1 MTNFEFFSEQVKMIA
16 TKHNV
21 KANFDGIDDEMVV
34 INGAYNAGMH
44 QEVLALCKAVKI
56 SPKKVFA
63 CEYGIDIMLD
73 GWFGTKGKHEY
84 IN

>member
-1 MTNFEFFSEQVKMIA
+1 MTIFSFFSEQIEQIA
-16 TKHNV
+16 SKYNAKT
-21 KANFDGIDDEMVV
+21 NFDGIDDEMVV
-34 INGAYNAGMH
+34 INGAYNASMH

-63 CEYGIDIMLD
+63 CEVGIDIMLD
-73 GWFGTKGKHEY
+73 GWIGTKGKHEY